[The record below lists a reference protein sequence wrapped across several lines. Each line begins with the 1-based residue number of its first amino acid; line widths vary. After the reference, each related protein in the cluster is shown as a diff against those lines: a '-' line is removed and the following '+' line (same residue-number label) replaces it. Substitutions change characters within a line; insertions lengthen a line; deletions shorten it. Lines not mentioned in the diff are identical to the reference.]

1 MKRAMFVCMILLGL
15 LGAEAIPSRAAIP
28 ANNDH
33 EALPAGATLETVM
46 GGLSPAVT
54 IAFDPTGRLFLT
66 EKGGAVRLLAGGVL
80 QPTPV
85 MRFAVDTCSERGL
98 LGLALDP
105 QFAANHYV
113 YVYYSVASECGATVN
128 RVARFIETEGVG
140 HDPQTLFESRQTAG
154 NHNGGSIHFGPDGK
168 LYVTVGDN
176 ANAANAQDLTVPNGK
191 LHRINSDGSIPSD
204 NPRFG
209 AGALPSL
216 FAIGLRNSFDFTFD
230 SRSSAIFA
238 SENGPSC
245 DDETNRI
252 VGGYNYGWRA
262 DYPCDDATPDPQYN
276 TIAPLWYAPQG
287 ACCIAPTGIEVY
299 RGTRVPAWTHSLFQ
313 CNYNNGAL
321 LHFRLSADRTTAV
334 GVATVDGVKCNT
346 GIVSGPDGALYYLE
360 GGGYQSATLKRITGA
375 GVAAPSAT
383 AVPAT
388 QPPPSVPTIS
398 VTSTPRPPV
407 AGGPLITLADPLFY
421 TAWERVDRPVL
432 EGRAQ
437 RSWTWGPV
445 GHTALQ
451 EPFGEATRLVQY
463 FDKGRME
470 RNPLVG
476 DGPTFVSNGLLV
488 VEMLSG
494 RIQIGATQYETR
506 PLPAAP
512 LGGDGTANPA
522 PSYAAFARVAS
533 LTGENRATAAVG
545 AAVTAHL
552 DADGTVQPGT
562 APVAVVVAAYRTETG
577 HNIPDLFYRYLTA
590 SGPIY
595 DNGYRNAPVYDWVT
609 TIGYPI
615 SEAYWT
621 RMAIGGTVQ
630 DVLVQAY
637 QRQILTYIP
646 AYAAPWTVQLGNV
659 GTTYFR
665 WRYGREP

>member
-1 MKRAMFVCMILLGL
+1 MKRAIPVSMILILWL
-15 LGAEAIPSRAAIP
+15 LGATAIPSRAAIP
-28 ANNDH
+28 ANGDH
-33 EALPAGATLETVM
+33 EPLPAGARVETVL

-66 EKGGAVRLLAGGVL
+66 EKGGAVRLLTDGVL

-85 MRFAVDTCSERGL
+85 LRFAVDTCSERGL

-113 YVYYSVASECGATVN
+113 YVYYSVASDCGATVN
-128 RVARFIETEGVG
+128 RVARFIETDGVG
-140 HDPQTLFESRQTAG
+140 HDPQTLFESPQTAG

-168 LYVTVGDN
+168 LYITIGDN

-191 LHRINSDGSIPSD
+191 LHRINPDGSIPSD
-204 NPRFG
+204 NPHFG

-238 SENGPSC
+238 SENGPNC

-252 VGGYNYGWRA
+252 VAGYNYGWRA
-262 DYPCDDATPDPQYN
+262 GYPCDDAAPDPAYN

-299 RGTRVPAWTHSLFQ
+299 RGTRVPAWTASLFQ

-321 LHFRLSADRTTAV
+321 LHFRLSADRTTV
-334 GVATVDGVKCNT
+334 LGVAAVDGVKCNT

-360 GGGYQSATLKRITGA
+360 GGGYQSSTLKRITGA
-375 GVAAPSAT
+375 APSPVPSSTPAPVLPAPTAAPLPPT
-383 AVPAT
+383 PA
-388 QPPPSVPTIS
+388 P
-398 VTSTPRPPV
+398 
-407 AGGPLITLADPLFY
+407 GGPLIALADPLFY
-421 TAWERVDRPVL
+421 AAWERVDRPVR
-432 EGRAQ
+432 EGRAM

-445 GHTALQ
+445 GHAALQ

-470 RNPLVG
+470 RNPIAG
-476 DGPTFVSNGLLV
+476 DGPSFVSNGLLV

-506 PLPAAP
+506 PPPTLP
-512 LGGDGTANPA
+512 LGGDGAANPA

-533 LTGENRATAAVG
+533 LAGENRATAAVG
-545 AAVTAHL
+545 APITAHL
-552 DADGTVQPGT
+552 AADGTVQPGT
-562 APVAVVVAAYRTETG
+562 GPVAATVAAYRSETG

-595 DNGYRNAPVYDWVT
+595 DNGYHTAPVYDWVT
-609 TIGYPI
+609 TMGYPI

-621 RMAIGGTVQ
+621 RMTIGGTAQ

-646 AYAAPWTVQLGNV
+646 AYAAPWTVQLANV
-659 GTTYFR
+659 GTTYYR